1 MVWILSWVV
10 KLLLCCAGSQI
21 CNGGG
26 RGRLGSTLFWWV
38 ELFGVGYMICG
49 TGEGYVI
56 YRIGEG
62 WGAWLWHSDR
72 IDSRMGVVLG
82 YCLGDLV
89 EEIVTC
95 KMGNIAGDMVPTALC
110 CWLLEDVIL

>member
-1 MVWILSWVV
+1 MDM
-10 KLLLCCAGSQI
+10 
-21 CNGGG
+21 
-26 RGRLGSTLFWWV
+26 LFI
-38 ELFGVGYMICG
+38 ELAKVG
-49 TGEGYVI
+49 
-56 YRIGEG
+56 
-62 WGAWLWHSDR
+62 GAWLWHSDR